1 MRQVIIL
8 PMITLVLGLG
18 MSSSCGK
25 TSAPGSGQPGNSAAT
40 KAKAKSIVL
49 SWDAAQ
55 GTPATS
61 YQVYGMP
68 NIKDAEIPIV
78 TVKVDD
84 ESFDRAKPGV
94 TIQSTNTALAP
105 YVGKNF
111 CFVVTAVIDG
121 AESLPSKAVC
131 QKL

>member
-1 MRQVIIL
+1 MRQVIIQ

-25 TSAPGSGQPGNSAAT
+25 TSATGSGQPGNSAAT
-40 KAKAKSIVL
+40 KAKSIAL

-68 NIKDAEIPIV
+68 NLKDAEIPIM
-78 TVKVDD
+78 TVKADD
-84 ESFDRAKPGV
+84 ESFDRAKPAV
-94 TIQSTNTALAP
+94 TIQSTNRALAP